1 MYSGRVQAMADTNKI
16 PSETA
21 YLNKPVGAP
30 EAPDRRIFQ
39 YALLTWIA
47 SSIGIISD
55 LILGWSKP
63 GNIGPGGI
71 IQVGWADY
79 ALWRPGVSMLLA
91 SVAFPFYLLGMVVLF
106 EKTRAAFPRLA
117 RILRITGF
125 ASACG
130 SLLTHAFFCCP
141 QYVFAYLSQKG
152 APTVAENLAGELLWM
167 LLPSLLISMLLM
179 AVMLLLFAGAILSG
193 KTGFPRAAALLSP
206 IPVAAIL
213 SILRL
218 IFPSSA
224 LVLGLTA
231 ASVHIGMFLLFGYI
245 TLREGRKSGNFNELF
260 QYENLTD

>member
-1 MYSGRVQAMADTNKI
+1 MRNAKK
-16 PSETA
+16 PSLRFA
-21 YLNKPVGAP
+21 AP
-30 EAPDRRIFQ
+30 EKSDRRLFR
-39 YALLTWIA
+39 YALLTWLA
-47 SSIGIISD
+47 SSVGIVSD

-91 SVAFPFYLLGMVVLF
+91 SVAFPFYLLGMVVFF

-130 SLLTHAFFCCP
+130 WLLTHAFFCCP
-141 QYVFAYLSQKG
+141 QYVFAYLSQRG
-152 APTVAENLAGELLWM
+152 APTVAANLAEELLWM
-167 LLPSLLISMLLM
+167 LLPSLLIFLVLM
-179 AVMLLLFAGAILSG
+179 AVTLLLFAGAILSG
-193 KTGFPRAAALLSP
+193 KIGYHRAAAFLSP

-213 SILRL
+213 SALRL

-224 LVLGLTA
+224 LVLGLTT

-245 TLREGRKSGNFNELF
+245 VIKEGRRG
-260 QYENLTD
+260 

>member
-1 MYSGRVQAMADTNKI
+1 MADTKQI
-16 PSETA
+16 PSETSFSD
-21 YLNKPVGAP
+21 NTDGAP
-30 EAPDRRIFQ
+30 VARDRRLFL

-47 SSIGIISD
+47 SLMGILSD

-106 EKTRAAFPRLA
+106 EKTRDAFPRLA
-117 RILRITGF
+117 RLLRVTGF
-125 ASACG
+125 TSACG
-130 SLLTHAFFCCP
+130 WLLTHTFFCCP
-141 QYVFAYLSQKG
+141 QYVFAYLSQRG
-152 APTVAENLAGELLWM
+152 APTVAANLAGELLWM
-167 LLPSLLISMLLM
+167 LLPSLLIFMPLM
-179 AVMLLLFAGAILSG
+179 AVTLLLFAGAILSG
-193 KTGFPRAAALLSP
+193 KTRYPRPVALLSP

-213 SILRL
+213 STLRL

-245 TLREGRKSGNFNELF
+245 VMKEARRG
-260 QYENLTD
+260 

>member
-1 MYSGRVQAMADTNKI
+1 MYSGRVQAMADTKQI
-16 PSETA
+16 PSETSFSD
-21 YLNKPVGAP
+21 NTDGAP
-30 EAPDRRIFQ
+30 VARDRRLFL

-47 SSIGIISD
+47 SLMGILSD

-106 EKTRAAFPRLA
+106 EKTRDAFPRLA
-117 RILRITGF
+117 RLLRVTGF
-125 ASACG
+125 TSACG
-130 SLLTHAFFCCP
+130 WLLTHTFFCCP
-141 QYVFAYLSQKG
+141 QYVFAYLSQRG
-152 APTVAENLAGELLWM
+152 APTVAANLAGELLWM
-167 LLPSLLISMLLM
+167 LLPSLLIFMPLM
-179 AVMLLLFAGAILSG
+179 AVTLLLFAGAILSG
-193 KTGFPRAAALLSP
+193 KTRYPRPVALLSP

-213 SILRL
+213 STLRL

-245 TLREGRKSGNFNELF
+245 VMKEARRG
-260 QYENLTD
+260 

>member
-1 MYSGRVQAMADTNKI
+1 MGNTREKQIESPVSGQIDQT
-16 PSETA
+16 S
-21 YLNKPVGAP
+21 
-30 EAPDRRIFQ
+30 EAPDRRLFR

-47 SSIGIISD
+47 SLMGIISD

-106 EKTRAAFPRLA
+106 EKTRDAFPRLA
-117 RILRITGF
+117 RILRVTGF

-130 SLLTHAFFCCP
+130 WLLTHAFFCCP
-141 QYVFAYLSQKG
+141 QYVFAYLSQRG
-152 APTVAENLAGELLWM
+152 APTVAANLAGELLWM
-167 LLPSLLISMLLM
+167 LLPSLLIFLLLK
-179 AVMLLLFAGAILSG
+179 AVTLLLFAGAILSG
-193 KTGFPRAAALLSP
+193 KTRYPRPVALLSP

-213 SILRL
+213 STLRL

-224 LVLGLTA
+224 FVLGLTA

-245 TLREGRKSGNFNELF
+245 VLHEKIKSRSNSNDIKQSGE
-260 QYENLTD
+260 